1 MVRKSLGLV
10 GLPALLEAEAIP
22 VHLQDID
29 MVGET
34 VEEGPGEPFRAK
46 DLGPLVEGQVGG
58 SQDRAAFIALA
69 EDLEEQLGPGL
80 GQGYEAQFVD
90 DQELETRQLP
100 LQVEQPPFVP
110 GLNQLVD
117 QSGGRGETHGQSS
130 LTRSQ
135 AETEGDVGLA
145 GAAVANSDDVILAVD
160 VFAPG
165 QLQHQGF
172 VERGDSQEVEGVQA
186 LYGGETGLLDPALH
200 HAVITVDKLQ
210 LR

>member
-1 MVRKSLGLV
+1 M
-10 GLPALLEAEAIP
+10 
-22 VHLQDID
+22 
-29 MVGET
+29 
-34 VEEGPGEPFRAK
+34 
-46 DLGPLVEGQVGG
+46 
-58 SQDRAAFIALA
+58 
-69 EDLEEQLGPGL
+69 
-80 GQGYEAQFVD
+80 
-90 DQELETRQLP
+90 
-100 LQVEQPPFVP
+100 
-110 GLNQLVD
+110 D

-186 LYGGETGLLDPALH
+186 LYGGEPGYLDPALH